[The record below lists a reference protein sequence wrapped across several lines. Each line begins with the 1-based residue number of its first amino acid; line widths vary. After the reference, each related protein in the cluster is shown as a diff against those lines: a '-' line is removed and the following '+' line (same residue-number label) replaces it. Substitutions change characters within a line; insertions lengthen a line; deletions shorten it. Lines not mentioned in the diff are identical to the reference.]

1 MFSYKGWVSHSFPS
15 WFPGFG
21 QRMTGPELGRE
32 HDIVTPG
39 GSPCFQPRTQRKGLQ
54 CGGDLSTPASALVCP
69 SLPADLTRIAGLLWW
84 QQLGRQLRSQKK
96 TKPVSDSRE
105 RRKRNSC
112 CLGMVG
118 NPSYHFLWFI
128 PLCFTSKVVTGHT
141 ELHRAGWGR
150 GGERLKPW

>member
-21 QRMTGPELGRE
+21 QRVTGPELGRE

-54 CGGDLSTPASALVCP
+54 CGGNLSTPASALVCP

-84 QQLGRQLRSQKK
+84 QQLGRQLRPQKK
-96 TKPVSDSRE
+96 TKSLTPENEGKETLVALEWWGIPVTTSSRSSLSASPQRWSLVTQNCTE
-105 RRKRNSC
+105 QA
-112 CLGMVG
+112 GGGVG
-118 NPSYHFLWFI
+118 
-128 PLCFTSKVVTGHT
+128 
-141 ELHRAGWGR
+141 RD
-150 GGERLKPW
+150 